1 MLTLRIE
8 AVACRQV
15 RPRRKEVT
23 LRLRLLDDGQEVL
36 TADWTEP
43 LGDAATGQA
52 GDPASLRDR
61 FTERMQV
68 AVEQYK
74 SDRDFLQTSVIAQL
88 VSDVRAN
95 LKVG

>member
-1 MLTLRIE
+1 MLTAKIE

-23 LRLRLLDDGQEVL
+23 LRLHLLDDGQEVL

-61 FTERMQV
+61 FTERMQ
-68 AVEQYK
+68 AAIEQYK
-74 SDRDFLQTSVIAQL
+74 SSRDFLQTSDIAQL
-88 VSDVRAN
+88 VSDVQVD
-95 LKVG
+95 LKV